1 MHPKKKKANV
11 KFNGIWLSSEESMS
25 VYFAGTQ
32 FVERRCKTS
41 VIATALFWHTA
52 QSVFIHMFVF
62 NFYDSHPSAWVEI
75 IKERSEWSVCGNI
88 IRRRRRR
95 RTLMLEVFDVV
106 STGFIRLCVIS
117 VHIAGPWPAESD
129 IKCDGVAKHIPII
142 AWMSDLMLIK
152 ALFLVA
158 LTKNYL
164 RPPPPHLFSMTRPVV
179 IWFTGYEALQ
189 RVAEMGR
196 LSLCAPALLF
206 MAFLKFTLVSVYKQG
221 KNG

>member
-25 VYFAGTQ
+25 VYFAGNQ

-88 IRRRRRR
+88 IIRRRRR

-106 STGFIRLCVIS
+106 SASFVRLCVIS

-142 AWMSDLMLIK
+142 AWISDAYKGSVSGCANKELS
-152 ALFLVA
+152 
-158 LTKNYL
+158 
-164 RPPPPHLFSMTRPVV
+164 PPPTP
-179 IWFTGYEALQ
+179 
-189 RVAEMGR
+189 
-196 LSLCAPALLF
+196 
-206 MAFLKFTLVSVYKQG
+206 TLVFHDKASGDLVYGLWSTTESGRDGTFESVCTCFIVHGLSQIYSG
-221 KNG
+221 ICL